1 MRCHAHLDGAVQR
14 WQLGGRWLD
23 ITPIGERRR
32 SLPVCSACA
41 LQDGGAALLGG
52 LLGGWYLGWVL
63 LGEWRDQGRP
73 AAAEAAAAAG
83 AIVVVAATSSW
94 LGLGSGLLRVRVR
107 PRARVRVRVRV
118 RVRARA
124 RVRDTTTAAAAARAL
139 VRKPRRL
146 CAGRHAPVGA
156 ADGVITSGTSGHDQ
170 QRAAAGT
177 ATATGAGRCGHHHF
191 V

>member
-1 MRCHAHLDGAVQR
+1 MRCHANLDGAVQR

-52 LLGGWYLGWVL
+52 LLGGWYLGLVL

-107 PRARVRVRVRV
+107 PRVRVRV
-118 RVRARA
+118 RVRARV
-124 RVRDTTTAAAAARAL
+124 RVTTTAAAAAAAARAL